1 VQSNLQMMQHAQIQ
15 LQALT
20 DSINKDRD
28 RLMALEKAMADAA
41 AAPANPPA
49 VSAAMPK
56 EDRGGKGE
64 EPRSGKRGESAT
76 AAQQLEQ
83 ARADFAALE
92 VRLKPEHPDIG
103 RAKRMI
109 AELEAKAEAEALEQP
124 LSSVAAPVIT
134 PIAVTSGS
142 RPAQNR
148 TNSMQI
154 EINEL
159 RQRIETKKQEEA
171 RLPTV
176 IAAYQKKVEAAPAL
190 ESELTELNRDYATLE
205 DSYTDLLK
213 KSEQSKIASNLERRQ
228 IGEQFKIL
236 DGARLPEKP
245 FSPNRL
251 RINII
256 GILAG
261 LALGVAL
268 IALLEYRDTT
278 FKTDDDIVISLAL
291 PVLAVIPAMITT
303 GERRRAQRRRL
314 VMALSGS
321 FVLVVAIAAV
331 VAWRLRLLEAWVR

>member
-1 VQSNLQMMQHAQIQ
+1 
-15 LQALT
+15 
-20 DSINKDRD
+20 
-28 RLMALEKAMADAA
+28 
-41 AAPANPPA
+41 
-49 VSAAMPK
+49 
-56 EDRGGKGE
+56 
-64 EPRSGKRGESAT
+64 
-76 AAQQLEQ
+76 
-83 ARADFAALE
+83 
-92 VRLKPEHPDIG
+92 
-103 RAKRMI
+103 
-109 AELEAKAEAEALEQP
+109 
-124 LSSVAAPVIT
+124 
-134 PIAVTSGS
+134 
-142 RPAQNR
+142 
-148 TNSMQI
+148 MQI